1 MIPDRELVASLKV
14 AVGDRLQEWVAREQ
28 KAGKTHNRDDQRQC
42 ALSIAAEQ
50 VRMVDKERLVAGREQ
65 MSPEE
70 AAQQILLHLERRRG

>member
-1 MIPDRELVASLKV
+1 MIADRDLVASLKV

-28 KAGKTHNRDDQRQC
+28 RAGKRPGRDDQRQC

-65 MSPEE
+65 MAPEE
-70 AAQQILLHLERRRG
+70 SALLVRD